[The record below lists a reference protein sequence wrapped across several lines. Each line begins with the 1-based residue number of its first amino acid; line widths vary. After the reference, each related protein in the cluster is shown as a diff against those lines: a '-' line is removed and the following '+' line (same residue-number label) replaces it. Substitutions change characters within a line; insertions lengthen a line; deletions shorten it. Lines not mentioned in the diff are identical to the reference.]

1 MKTCRAARVIGT
13 VTVALMSTSSVVI
26 AQGTLDRSKP
36 PELGPPPRV
45 SLPPIITR
53 VLPNGLKLM
62 IVEQHELPLAD
73 FVLLVGSG
81 STADPAGKAGVA
93 NLTAAMLREGTTT
106 RKSLDIADQAAFLGV
121 SLAPTSSW
129 ESSSLSLHT
138 PTAQLDSALALFAD
152 VALHPSFPANEFE
165 RLRKNRLTDLLQI
178 RDQGP
183 QIANLAF
190 PAIIY
195 GTAHPYGLASIG
207 TETSVKSLST
217 FDLQSY
223 YETNFKPNNSTLI
236 IVGDVNPEQIEQKII
251 ARFGSWQR
259 GTIPQLTYGKPPKS
273 AATTIYLID
282 KPGAPQSSFRI
293 GSVGVPRSTQDYFAL
308 TVMNTILGGSFTS
321 RLNQN
326 LRETRGYTYGAG
338 SRFDMR
344 RAAGPFMAS
353 AEIVAAKTDSA
364 LFEFMKE
371 LNGIRQTV
379 PPEELS
385 RAKRYLQLQL
395 PGNFETT
402 QQIAAALVPVALY
415 GLPLDYY
422 NNYVQRIE
430 GVTQADVAR
439 VAQQYINPGG
449 LAIVIVGDRKS
460 IEAGLKSA
468 NIGPVEIRGIS
479 GQPVQ

>member
-13 VTVALMSTSSVVI
+13 VTMALMSTSSVVI

>member
-183 QIANLAF
+183 QIANIAF

-344 RAAGPFMAS
+344 KAAGPFMAS

-364 LFEFMKE
+364 LFEFIKE

>member
-13 VTVALMSTSSVVI
+13 VTAALMSTGSVVI

-183 QIANLAF
+183 QIANIAF

-344 RAAGPFMAS
+344 KAAGPFMAS

-364 LFEFMKE
+364 LFEFIKE